1 MGVSQLIIA
10 TIALFGILNIVSVWF
25 FSRSMLQGL
34 LLRVNE
40 LDSTIAEAIKTVL
53 AGNFDLPEPPSPFQQ
68 ILMGMIQD
76 KMKGNQEKI
85 PNIELVRDKKGK
97 FS

>member
-1 MGVSQLIIA
+1 MSQLIIA

-76 KMKGNQEKI
+76 KMKGNSDKI

>member
-1 MGVSQLIIA
+1 
-10 TIALFGILNIVSVWF
+10 
-25 FSRSMLQGL
+25 MLQGL